1 MEKSIAMKEFDLDS
15 EVKVIKYKRT
25 ENETG
30 GQVQMEGDVEVLVKN
45 GLVCAERVG
54 ANSSVENGVKY
65 ENGHTGTGKSVV
77 SRAQCED
84 TEKMN
89 KNTEMNVDCTISST
103 PTLGTA
109 FIDDK
114 KGKDQPT
121 PLNSYTTYQSNK
133 KSFKDFIKSFD
144 TLQSILHEKMQTFRE
159 LKETEKKTKP
169 YELINFF
176 SNENTLNSLSITDLK
191 NLYNELCTKLGHAD
205 YEFKQEI
212 VKKRIRCIFA
222 AEFRRSITNTAALLG
237 NNELLSFVHV
247 FSPEERYF
255 LMVKYLGERK
265 RKCGELGGALGTKMF
280 VIEEMVRQEVYMFYV
295 VFKCDYER
303 LKGWMGSYWDD
314 GARGY
319 ESGGDGGGMNNE
331 REEVDVV
338 DECAE
343 HGKNKPQNKSGE
355 ASDENEPQ
363 TNTSE
368 MQESGKN
375 SDERHVSAT
384 EKNEPNCTNKNCT
397 NINIASFNGKGIEE
411 REQSID
417 ACATKSKS
425 SSTSA
430 TKNNQINF
438 YAQTCNKAQFLIKTF
453 VSYLMQNN
461 ILKLLEAFVFSVT
474 KNILKEYTHTD
485 IQQVVKKCEET
496 ITETVKCGSIND
508 DFADDVRFYTCVIL
522 WMCFS
527 EYGEQRMESEGQFE
541 L

>member
-1 MEKSIAMKEFDLDS
+1 MKEFNLDS
-15 EVKVIKYKRT
+15 EVKVIKDKKA
-25 ENETG
+25 ENEKTG
-30 GQVQMEGDVEVLVKN
+30 GQVQMESDVDVLIKN

-54 ANSSVENGVKY
+54 ADSSVENRVKY
-65 ENGHTGTGKSVV
+65 EDRCIGTGKSVV
-77 SRAQCED
+77 SCAPCKD
-84 TEKMN
+84 TKKMN
-89 KNTEMNVDCTISST
+89 ENTEMNVDRTIGST
-103 PTLGTA
+103 HTLDTA

-169 YELINFF
+169 YELVNFF

-280 VIEEMVRQEVYMFYV
+280 VVEEMVRQEVHMFYV

-314 GARGY
+314 GTRGY
-319 ESGGDGGGMNNE
+319 ELSGDGSGMNNE
-331 REEVDVV
+331 HEEVNVV
-338 DECAE
+338 KECAE
-343 HGKNKPQNKSGE
+343 HGKNRPQNKSGE
-355 ASDENEPQ
+355 ALDENEPQ
-363 TNTSE
+363 LNTSG
-368 MQESGKN
+368 MQKSSNN
-375 SDERHVSAT
+375 SDERHVSAI
-384 EKNEPNCTNKNCT
+384 ERNGPNCTNKNCT
-397 NINIASFNGKGIEE
+397 NINIASVDGKGTEE
-411 REQSID
+411 RGQSID
-417 ACATKSKS
+417 ACVTESKPS
-425 SSTSA
+425 SISA
-430 TKNNQINF
+430 TKDNQINF
-438 YAQTCNKAQFLIKTF
+438 YAQTCNKAQFLIKPF

-461 ILKLLEAFVFSVT
+461 ILKLLEAFVFSLT
-474 KNILKEYTHTD
+474 KNILKEYTHAD
-485 IQQVVKKCEET
+485 IQRVVKKCETT
-496 ITETVKCGSIND
+496 ITETVTCGSIND
-508 DFADDVRFYTCVIL
+508 DFADDVRFYTGVIL

-527 EYGEQRMESEGQFE
+527 EYGERRMESEGQFE